1 MPHAP
6 EILALAAVAGVAGGI
21 LAGLFGV
28 GGGVVFVPTFVFL
41 FSFDQLDAQATSLA
55 AIIPVALIGAWRQSG
70 EGQIDWRAAVLMG
83 GGAAIGVLVGAE
95 IALRLDEA
103 TLSRVFGAILI
114 LVGGEMI
121 VSAVRKLQAKR
132 ATPAPADGPR
142 RP

>member
-1 MPHAP
+1 MGG
-6 EILALAAVAGVAGGI
+6 ELDILVLGALAGVGAGL

-28 GGGVVFVPTFVFL
+28 GGGIVFVPTFVFL

-55 AIIPVALIGAWRQSG
+55 AIIPVALIGAWRQSS
-70 EGQIDWRAAVLMG
+70 EGQVDWRAAVLMG
-83 GGAAIGVLVGAE
+83 GGAAVGVLVGAE

-103 TLSRVFGAILI
+103 TLSRVFGVVLI

-121 VSAVRKLQAKR
+121 VSGARKLRARR
-132 ATPAPADGPR
+132 ATPDPAADPR